1 MFLTVVSGL
10 LTLGGGV
17 FSYLQTQEQAE
28 AQQDVIDAQLELDA
42 RNRVLGIPIQYFV
55 ILIAVVALVVI
66 VAIINAKKKN

>member
-28 AQQDVIDAQLELDA
+28 AQQEVIDAQLELDA